1 MIAESA
7 QEAQDV
13 VIGMNLVNSAPASV
27 LFDSGASHSF
37 ITAEYVAK
45 YSIPMSIMPKPMFV
59 SSPGGGMKAA
69 YICPKVNMKIMGVD
83 FFANLIFLESRGIDV
98 ILGMDW
104 LAKSDG
110 VI

>member
-1 MIAESA
+1 MTAESA

-13 VIGMNLVNSAPASV
+13 VTGMFLVNSASTSV
-27 LFDSGASHSF
+27 LFDSGASYSF

-69 YICPKVNMKIMGVD
+69 YICPKVNLKIMEVD
-83 FFANLIFLESRGIDV
+83 FPANQIVLRDQCS
-98 ILGMDW
+98 
-104 LAKSDG
+104 
-110 VI
+110 

>member
-1 MIAESA
+1 VSAESA

-13 VIGMNLVNSAPASV
+13 VLGMFLVNSGSALV

-37 ITAEYVAK
+37 ITAQYIAK
-45 YSIPMSIMPKPMFV
+45 HSIPMSSMRNPIIV
-59 SSPGGGMKAA
+59 SSPSGGMQAA
-69 YICPKVNMKIMGVD
+69 HICPKVNLKILGVV
-83 FFANLIFLESRGIDV
+83 FLANLNILDSSGIDV

-104 LAKSDG
+104 LSKCYG

>member
-1 MIAESA
+1 MTAESA

-13 VIGMNLVNSAPASV
+13 VIGMLLVNSAPASV

-37 ITAEYVAK
+37 ITVEYVAK

-59 SSPGGGMKAA
+59 SSPGRGMKAA

-83 FFANLIFLESRGIDV
+83 FSPT
-98 ILGMDW
+98 
-104 LAKSDG
+104 
-110 VI
+110 